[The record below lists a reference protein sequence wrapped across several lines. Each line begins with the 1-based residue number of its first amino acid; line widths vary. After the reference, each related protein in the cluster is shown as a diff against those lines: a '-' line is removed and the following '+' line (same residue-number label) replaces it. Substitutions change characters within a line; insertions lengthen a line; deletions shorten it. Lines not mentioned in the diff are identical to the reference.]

1 MFAKADYVHQL
12 SIYLI
17 DPSDMPSIYALVK
30 DIALTFSQIGYINLF
45 FERRCKIVSFLFIA
59 DNYKRA

>member
-1 MFAKADYVHQL
+1 MFAKADYVHEL
-12 SIYLI
+12 
-17 DPSDMPSIYALVK
+17 SIYALVK
-30 DIALTFSQIGYINLF
+30 DIAVTFSQIGYINLF

>member
-17 DPSDMPSIYALVK
+17 DPSDIPSIYALVK
-30 DIALTFSQIGYINLF
+30 DIAVTFLRSGI
-45 FERRCKIVSFLFIA
+45 
-59 DNYKRA
+59 